1 MRNETVSVA
10 VLLGLMGVST
20 GAAPSTPAPADDP
33 AMLALASR
41 SGCLTCHS
49 VKSRPPADQT
59 TTPIGPAWQD
69 VAVKYKGQH
78 DAAQKLLA
86 TVMNGSNPY
95 ASHWSGKVSG
105 LAMPPNQVA
114 ISSHDAEQLVNWI
127 LSLD

>member
-1 MRNETVSVA
+1 MRPIVVRI
-10 VLLGLMGVST
+10 LLLALTGLRMS
-20 GAAPSTPAPADDP
+20 AAQPAPQPADDP
-33 AMLALASR
+33 AMIALASR

-49 VKSRPPADQT
+49 VKSTADQT
-59 TTPIGPAWQD
+59 TKPIGPAWQD
-69 VAVKYKGQH
+69 VAVKYKGQQ

-114 ISSHDAEQLVNWI
+114 ITSHDAQQLVNWI

>member
-1 MRNETVSVA
+1 MRPATA
-10 VLLGLMGVST
+10 ALLVTLVTFSLGTAQAGPQ
-20 GAAPSTPAPADDP
+20 AADDP
-33 AMLALASR
+33 AMLALASH

-49 VKSRPPADQT
+49 VKAPQSPDQGT
-59 TTPIGPAWQD
+59 KPIGPAWED
-69 VAVKYKGQH
+69 IAVKYRGQRG
-78 DAAQKLLA
+78 AAQRLLR

-114 ISSHDAEQLVNWI
+114 ISSRDARRLVKWI